1 MLWLCR
7 ASVSLD
13 PLCST
18 CNIFIFHSC
27 ANHRYSVNIRMRVVF
42 VRSRPFESSC
52 WAVTCYKT
60 VNSLAC
66 IVSCWIAYSH
76 PMRTSAAVNLV

>member
-7 ASVSLD
+7 ASVSRD

-18 CNIFIFHSC
+18 YKIFIFHRC
-27 ANHRYSVNIRMRVVF
+27 ENPRYSVNIRMRVVS
-42 VRSRPFESSC
+42 VRSRPPESSF

-66 IVSCWIAYSH
+66 IVSCWIAYAH
-76 PMRTSAAVNLV
+76 PMRASATVKLV